1 MAYCCQCGVELDEH
15 AEKCPLCNFEV
26 PPALV
31 KDRDKNRI
39 YPRAVNAHTHQTD
52 VIKNKILYAYSLVSL
67 AVVLI
72 LLVLNSILQPE
83 HKIFQYAMGCIVA
96 SILYVFLLLGYIKRL
111 TRILMSLGLLTW
123 LLCMFLD
130 SIDGVFTWSILW
142 AMPIIAVTTLVFVI
156 VRILYRR
163 GKHTNHFIFIPI
175 YICLGLAVLLP
186 LIELIIQYNLF
197 DRFKLTWSLVST
209 ISLVCFSGVVAG
221 LYYQMP
227 EYIKE
232 RLIRIFHV

>member
-1 MAYCCQCGVELDEH
+1 
-15 AEKCPLCNFEV
+15 
-26 PPALV
+26 
-31 KDRDKNRI
+31 
-39 YPRAVNAHTHQTD
+39 
-52 VIKNKILYAYSLVSL
+52 
-67 AVVLI
+67 
-72 LLVLNSILQPE
+72 
-83 HKIFQYAMGCIVA
+83 
-96 SILYVFLLLGYIKRL
+96 
-111 TRILMSLGLLTW
+111 MSLGILTW

-142 AMPIIAVTTLVFVI
+142 ALPIIAATTLVFVI
-156 VRILYRR
+156 VRVLYRR

-209 ISLVCFSGVVAG
+209 ISLVCFSGIVAG